1 MVNDDYDDNDDDRD
15 YHINING
22 DDDIE
27 DDDYDH
33 RPELVEP
40 TPAAVPCTH
49 PPSRFRFDNVLV
61 YIFTFVLLN
70 SN

>member
-1 MVNDDYDDNDDDRD
+1 MINDDHDDNDDDCD
-15 YHINING
+15 YHDNDNDN
-22 DDDIE
+22 DDN
-27 DDDYDH
+27 DDE